1 MLISCNRKC
10 EHYPREHVCWWR
22 RCYLPLL
29 LSRRTPAPAYTF
41 SKCQGTGL
49 GRWQTD
55 ESSFLGAALHLTLLH
70 FHWDLKITSLKNEV
84 QTPVL
89 CRDSPLFTSNTRRGE
104 LGRQHSLGAS
114 LPSSNPYCDLV
125 AGQWCLLKCVALGSS
140 LTSLSLSFLISN
152 ITLTLEINF
161 DDKKALNR
169 AWCII
174 ITQNIIAVIV
184 TLRISIK
191 N

>member
-1 MLISCNRKC
+1 MLMSHNRKC
-10 EHYPREHVCWWR
+10 EHCPREHVCWWR

-29 LSRRTPAPAYTF
+29 LSRRMPVPVYTF

-49 GRWQTD
+49 ERWQID
-55 ESSFLGAALHLTLLH
+55 ENSFLGVALHLTLLH
-70 FHWDLKITSLKNEV
+70 FHWHLKITSLKNKV
-84 QTPVL
+84 QTPIL
-89 CRDSPLFTSNTRRGE
+89 CRDSPLFTSNTRLGE

-125 AGQWCLLKCVALGSS
+125 AGQWCLLRCVAIECS
-140 LTSLSLSFLISN
+140 LTSLSLSFLISK
-152 ITLTLEINF
+152 ITPTLEINF
-161 DDKKALNR
+161 DDKNALNR

-174 ITQNIIAVIV
+174 ITQNVIAVIV